1 VKLYIERTEF
11 SESRI
16 GIDRRGLRL
25 GVCGFFSQREWVG
38 FTLEAER
45 KNGPTRL
52 REAQG
57 LRFERIRETSMK
69 PKTPPSFSIL
79 KRSGQS
85 QYKITINMRK
95 D

>member
-1 VKLYIERTEF
+1 M
-11 SESRI
+11 
-16 GIDRRGLRL
+16 
-25 GVCGFFSQREWVG
+25 CGFFSQREWVG

-69 PKTPPSFSIL
+69 PKNPQSPFLWGSFPMEFL
-79 KRSGQS
+79 
-85 QYKITINMRK
+85 T
-95 D
+95 